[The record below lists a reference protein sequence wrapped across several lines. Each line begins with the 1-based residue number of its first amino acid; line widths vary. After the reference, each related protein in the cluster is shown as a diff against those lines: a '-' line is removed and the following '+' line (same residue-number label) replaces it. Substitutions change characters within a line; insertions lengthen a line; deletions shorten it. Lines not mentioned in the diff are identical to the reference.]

1 MAPGNA
7 VRPRDG
13 DDGGPKSLSIVP
25 ERAHQIG
32 WVLAHLDD
40 VASDMSVFH
49 RVDDITELD
58 GPTLF
63 RLVWRLP
70 AYSGVVRALVAEQ
83 QETSVQPMP
92 YTPTAG
98 SAGGRRW
105 NPGTKTTLQTDP
117 DVAGL
122 FSFGSF
128 T

>member
-1 MAPGNA
+1 MAPGDA

-13 DDGGPKSLSIVP
+13 DDGGPKRLNAVP
-25 ERAHQIG
+25 ERAYQIG
-32 WVLAHLDD
+32 WILAHLDD

-58 GPTLF
+58 GPTFF

-83 QETSVQPMP
+83 REDPARPMP
-92 YTPTAG
+92 YT
-98 SAGGRRW
+98 SATSSTGGRRW
-105 NPGTKTTLQTDP
+105 NPGTKTTLQADP
-117 DVAGL
+117 DVSGL